1 MTDKAPGTRSEIQ
14 ELVGRYYREHH
25 APTPFDPDHD
35 PVRYAGRVF
44 GEEEMRYL
52 VDSSLDFY
60 LTASR
65 FTEEFEAGIAD
76 YLGCSDAL
84 FVNSGSSAN
93 LVALTTL
100 TSPRLGDRRLK
111 PGDEVITV
119 AAGFPSTVAPIV
131 QNGLMPVFVDVRLGD
146 YNADPDQLRAAVSP
160 RTRAIM
166 LAHTL
171 GVPFDLDTVM
181 DLVEAHDLWLIE
193 DNCDALGAR
202 HRDRLT
208 GTFGHLATS

>member
-1 MTDKAPGTRSEIQ
+1 MTDSRTEILD
-14 ELVGRYYREHH
+14 LVGKFHGERH
-25 APTPFDPDHD
+25 AAPPFDSERD

-44 GEEEMRYL
+44 GEEELRYL
-52 VDSSLDFY
+52 VDASLDFY

-76 YLGCSDAL
+76 YLGVSEAL

-93 LVALTTL
+93 LVALTAL
-100 TSPRLGDRRLK
+100 TSPKLGERRLK

-131 QNGLMPVFVDVRLGD
+131 QNGLVPVFVDVRLGD
-146 YNADPDQLRAAVSP
+146 YNADPDQLRAAVSGH
-160 RTRAIM
+160 TRAIM

-171 GVPFDLDTVM
+171 CAPFDLDTVM
-181 DLVEAHDLWLIE
+181 DLVEEHDLWLV
-193 DNCDALGAR
+193 
-202 HRDRLT
+202 
-208 GTFGHLATS
+208 